1 MKRKLD
7 GLIRLARYKEYL
19 FFVIVTTLLGAAA
32 ANGVFGWKLAG
43 VVVANQL
50 AVAFAFMIND
60 VEDAPDDALT
70 PAKAKR
76 NPVSAADISARE
88 ARYFSLTVAGIS
100 ALTFSLLGFWP
111 FICGFASLAL
121 GFLYSWR
128 GVRFKNMPVLD
139 FLTHCMM
146 LAGLQFLSA
155 FFVFSPYSNGNWFF
169 PFLFVVCISGY
180 GELFNEVRDLEGDRL
195 AGLVHTASLLG
206 RRNTSILMYLLFTLG
221 AISAILTIL
230 LAHLIP
236 NWVLFWM
243 AGLAFL
249 FTIPPAVR
257 VVKSRDVIS
266 SQESFQKPLEI
277 AAAFALMI
285 QFIVPWATPFFNSL
299 ATLYLGFL
307 NFIG

>member
-76 NPVSAADISARE
+76 NPVSAKDISAGE
-88 ARYFSLTVAGIS
+88 ARIFSALVAASS
-100 ALTFSLLGFWP
+100 ALTFALLGTWP
-111 FICGFASLAL
+111 FLFGISSLAL

-128 GVRFKNMPVLD
+128 GVRFKNMLVLD

-155 FFVFSPYSNGNWFF
+155 FFAFSPYSNGEWFF

-195 AGLVHTASLLG
+195 AGLMHTASLLG
-206 RRNTSILMYLLFTLG
+206 RRTTSALMYLLFTMG
-221 AISAILTIL
+221 VVSAILTIL

-249 FTIPPAVR
+249 FTIPPAVQVAR
-257 VVKSRDVIS
+257 KRDVIG

-277 AAAFALMI
+277 AAAFGLII
-285 QFIVPWATPFFNSL
+285 QFIVPWAAPFIIPW
-299 ATLYLGFL
+299 AVQYLSFL
-307 NFIG
+307 NFLG

>member
-76 NPVSAADISARE
+76 NPVSAADISARD
-88 ARYFSLTVAGIS
+88 ARYVSLLVAGTS
-100 ALTFSLLGFWP
+100 ALTFSLLGTWP
-111 FICGFASLAL
+111 FVFGISSLAL

-139 FLTHCMM
+139 FLSHCMM

-180 GELFNEVRDLEGDRL
+180 GELFNEVRDLEGDRK
-195 AGLVHTASLLG
+195 AGLMHTANLLG
-206 RRNTSILMYLLFTLG
+206 QRATSILMYTLFAMG
-221 AISAILTIL
+221 IASAVLTIL

-249 FTIPPAVR
+249 FTIPPAV
-257 VVKSRDVIS
+257 KMAKTRDVIR

-285 QFIVPWATPFFNSL
+285 QFVVPWAAPFVTPLVSQYLSFFSL
-299 ATLYLGFL
+299 
-307 NFIG
+307 II